1 MNDMWGQ
8 GLDAELAYRR
18 ERMLADLVGMGSAL
32 GRDGGGRAREGRREG
47 RVVEVGLGARVRRA
61 LRRAGRGWG
70 LTRSGTWAAPR

>member
-8 GLDAELAYRR
+8 GLEAELAYRR
-18 ERMLADLVGMGSAL
+18 ERMLADLVGIGGRPW
-32 GRDGGGRAREGRREG
+32 GRDDEAGAIGR
-47 RVVEVGLGARVRRA
+47 RVVEVGLLTRVRRA

>member
-18 ERMLADLVGMGSAL
+18 ERMLADVVGMGSRRQA
-32 GRDGGGRAREGRREG
+32 RDGGTGTTEG
-47 RVVEVGLGARVRRA
+47 RVVEVGLLTRIRRA